1 MKVLNF
7 GSLNLDY
14 VYSVPHIVQPGETI
28 NSSGREVFTGGKGL
42 NQSIAMARAGV
53 DVYHAGCIGPDGDA
67 LVDMLRTEKVST
79 QYIRVVDVMS
89 GHTIIQV
96 NKEGQNCIIV
106 YGGANREITKAQVDA
121 AISDFDKGD
130 ILLLQNETN
139 EIGYIMERAYEQGMR
154 IFFNP
159 SPYDPETIPKLPLH
173 TVSVFVVNE
182 IEGAD
187 LFEVNSVDEVIDKA
201 VQTFPDSMVLLTMG
215 EEGSRF
221 YDGKAKYEQK
231 IFPVKALDTTA
242 AGDTF
247 LGYFIYGVTKDEPMD
262 VVLER
267 AAAASAIAVSRNGAA
282 PSIPTLKEV
291 EEWLNK

>member
-14 VYSVPHIVQPGETI
+14 VYSVPHIVQPGETL
-28 NSSGREVFTGGKGL
+28 SAYGREVFTGGKGL

-53 DVYHAGCIGPDGDA
+53 DVYHAGCIGPDGDS
-67 LVDMLRTEKVST
+67 LVDVLRKEKVST

-89 GHTIIQV
+89 GHTVIQV

-121 AISDFDKGD
+121 AISDFEKGD

-139 EIGYIMERAYEQGMR
+139 EIDYIIERAYDQGMR

-159 SPYDPETIPKLPLH
+159 SPYDPDTIPKLPLDKI
-173 TVSVFVVNE
+173 SVFVVNE

-187 LFEVNSVDEVIDKA
+187 LFEVKSVDDVIKRA
-201 VQTFPDSMVLLTMG
+201 AEKFPDSMILLTMG

-221 YDGKAKYEQK
+221 YDGKQQYEQQ

-247 LGYFIYGVTKDEPMD
+247 LGYFIYGITKDEPMD
-262 VVLER
+262 IVLRR
-267 AAAASAIAVSRNGAA
+267 AATASAIAVSRNGAA

-291 EEWLNK
+291 EEWLKK

>member
-1 MKVLNF
+1 MRVLNF

-28 NSSGREVFTGGKGL
+28 SAFGRDVFTGGKGL

-53 DVYHAGCIGPDGDA
+53 DVYHAGCIGPDGDS
-67 LVDMLRTEKVST
+67 LVDMLRKEKVST
-79 QYIRVVDVMS
+79 QYIRVVDAMS
-89 GHTIIQV
+89 GHTVIQV

-106 YGGANREITKAQVDA
+106 YGGANRKITRAQVDS

-159 SPYDPETIPKLPLH
+159 SPYDPESIPKLPLH

-187 LFEVNSVDEVIDKA
+187 LFDVDSVDRVIDKA
-201 VQTFPDSMVLLTMG
+201 LEQFPKSTILLTMG
-215 EEGSRF
+215 EEGSCF
-221 YDGKAKYEQK
+221 CDGKNKYEQK

-247 LGYFIYGVTKDEPMD
+247 LGYFIYGITKDEPMET
-262 VVLER
+262 VLKR

-291 EEWLNK
+291 EEWMKK